1 MVKKHKVS
9 WVYQPLA
16 ESLRLLRNVI
26 KYHTNNIFKK
36 LMKKIK
42 NDDDDDIIGINDDII
57 DINTT
62 NLIQNWL
69 EIVFIGIFFGI

>member
-9 WVYQPLA
+9 WAYQPLA
-16 ESLRLLRNVI
+16 ESLRLLRNGI

-42 NDDDDDIIGINDDII
+42 NDDDDDDIIGINDDII

-62 NLIQNWL
+62 NLIQN
-69 EIVFIGIFFGI
+69 